1 MTTVASPNAGEIKMV
16 NKDEAVTLSKN
27 KDIAIMPGV
36 NVKVADSNDIRYYIY
51 KTITE
56 PGDYEVRGAV
66 FGTEPGN
73 WNPQNFA
80 GFFYDI
86 KDNLGK
92 ENLVFVPDAA
102 NPRSLVADTGIAYTT
117 TVEPKTFDFD
127 AWGQFNV
134 IGFLAEKYFAGYI
147 NNETTKEDVLY
158 EESDDD
164 NVLADDQLNKIL
176 IDDDTERTVTSGTPL
191 ELMEGYMLAIKEIDV
206 DGNKV
211 YVELSK
217 DGAVVDSK
225 VLSPSKEGASMK
237 DKTYYFKKTV
247 GDSKD
252 LVTIA
257 VHFKNAFRGANQNLA
272 TVDGIWQISEEFVD
286 VSADQEFDKMTTV
299 ASPNAG
305 EIKMVN
311 KDEAVTL
318 SKNKEISLMP
328 GVNVKVADSNDI
340 RYYIFKPVT
349 IEGAAETPAANLT
362 AEAKPA
368 VEAPSAEAKAVETTA
383 TAAAAATTAEAAA
396 TEKVAAAKEDLT
408 AAKENVTKTAEAA
421 GAAKEAAST
430 EAKKQPGFE
439 GIFAIAGLLA
449 VAYLVL
455 GRKE

>member
-1 MTTVASPNAGEIKMV
+1 MKKLA
-16 NKDEAVTLSKN
+16 
-27 KDIAIMPGV
+27 AIMLTALTLFASAM
-36 NVKVADSNDIRYYIY
+36 VAGAAESV
-51 KTITE
+51 
-56 PGDYEVRGAV
+56 EVRGQV
-66 FGTEPGN
+66 FGTDPGN

-92 ENLVFVPDAA
+92 ENLVFTPDAA
-102 NPRSLVADTGIAYTT
+102 NPRSLPADTGIAYTT

-147 NNETTKEDVLY
+147 NNETTKDDLLY

-225 VLSPSKEGASMK
+225 VMSPSKEGATMK

-328 GVNVKVADSNDI
+328 GVNVKVADSNDL

-349 IEGAAETPAANLT
+349 IEGEAAEAPAA
-362 AEAKPA
+362 EVKPA

-383 TAAAAATTAEAAA
+383 AAAAAATTAEAAA
-396 TEKVAAAKEDLT
+396 TEKVAEAKEDLT

>member
-1 MTTVASPNAGEIKMV
+1 
-16 NKDEAVTLSKN
+16 
-27 KDIAIMPGV
+27 
-36 NVKVADSNDIRYYIY
+36 
-51 KTITE
+51 
-56 PGDYEVRGAV
+56 
-66 FGTEPGN
+66 
-73 WNPQNFA
+73 
-80 GFFYDI
+80 
-86 KDNLGK
+86 
-92 ENLVFVPDAA
+92 
-102 NPRSLVADTGIAYTT
+102 
-117 TVEPKTFDFD
+117 
-127 AWGQFNV
+127 
-134 IGFLAEKYFAGYI
+134 
-147 NNETTKEDVLY
+147 
-158 EESDDD
+158 
-164 NVLADDQLNKIL
+164 LNKIL

-225 VLSPSKEGASMK
+225 VMSPSKEGATMK

-328 GVNVKVADSNDI
+328 GVNVKVADSNDL

-368 VEAPSAEAKAVETTA
+368 VEAPSAEAKAVKTTA

-396 TEKVAAAKEDLT
+396 TEKVAAAKENLT

-421 GAAKEAAST
+421 EAAKEAAPAASNSM
-430 EAKKQPGFE
+430 PGFE